1 MYSLSS
7 VGGVFECRIANP
19 LNLPPKGKY
28 KGHNDMCGETSQ
40 PQPFHIAPNL
50 VSSDILGRP
59 NLAFERPLQTR
70 NRHSQR
76 PPRALALFIASG
88 FSLSRFTRGS
98 CFPHRVHDSRRS
110 VVVGYRHVNH
120 RGLAPSYSKRYSTM
134 GSKQRRRAAPDAQQP
149 SREIDCSP
157 VALFLWDCTS

>member
-1 MYSLSS
+1 MDRMFYEALPVPPTETPTRRATLRHTGHVDLDALSAALHTERFSPPPEARYRRMYSLSS

-19 LNLPPKGKY
+19 SNLPPKGKY

-76 PPRALALFIASG
+76 PPRGARLVHSEWV
-88 FSLSRFTRGS
+88 LSIQIYTR
-98 CFPHRVHDSRRS
+98 
-110 VVVGYRHVNH
+110 
-120 RGLAPSYSKRYSTM
+120 LLLPSQST
-134 GSKQRRRAAPDAQQP
+134 R
-149 SREIDCSP
+149 
-157 VALFLWDCTS
+157 